1 VSDLR
6 FAILVGLLVALAL
19 MKVGEFLLVRGY
31 WREAREILEIAKN
44 YFELGRAQHSDARSA
59 KSDLGAKVDAAT
71 GALTSKIEEVP
82 QKVAQVIQ
90 ASDSGTLKTLPKPG
104 NPFP

>member
-6 FAILVGLLVALAL
+6 FGILVGLILGLIA
-19 MKVGEFLLVRGY
+19 MKVGTLFLVRGY
-31 WREAREILEIAKN
+31 WREAKDILEIAKN